1 MRTAVIIVA
10 AGLGTRLG
18 ADRPKALVELGGRT
32 LLSLALERA
41 VQARGVERV
50 VVVAPPTHMVQT
62 EVAAR
67 EGLACASRESLPL
80 VVVPGG
86 AERHDSVANG
96 LAEVGD
102 VECVL
107 VHDAA
112 RCLAPAELFE
122 RVIDAVA
129 GGDVAVVPG
138 LAVTDTI
145 KRVDAEGVVIDTPA
159 RASLRAV
166 QTPQGFRADVL
177 RRAHAAHAT
186 HFGQSAVVTDDAGM
200 VERLGLPVRVVP
212 GLISAEKV
220 TTPLDLERAQQ
231 RAKEQ
236 A

>member
-102 VECVL
+102 AECVL

-212 GLISAEKV
+212 GLIAAEKV

-231 RAKEQ
+231 RVKEQ